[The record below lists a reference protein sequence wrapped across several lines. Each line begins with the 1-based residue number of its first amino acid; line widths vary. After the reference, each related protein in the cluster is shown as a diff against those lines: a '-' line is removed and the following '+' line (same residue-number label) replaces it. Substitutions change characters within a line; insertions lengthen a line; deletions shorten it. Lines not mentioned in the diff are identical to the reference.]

1 MAKNPHGIF
10 CLETI
15 WFDERRPPSTKSLLE
30 LLERL
35 SGIPFVHRD
44 ISTWEELDF
53 CLGRWCGRGMYKK
66 DYQLGDL
73 GILYLG
79 FHGSPGQINL
89 RSDQR
94 RKSDDDSIDLDKLAE
109 SLEHSENQYSLS
121 GSAIHFA
128 SCSVLR
134 WPKRVEKSKDVERF
148 KDRVGASCVSG
159 YSRSVDSAP
168 SWAFELM
175 YLGLLSNLMSERNVN
190 AGTLDTLFRKLQKD
204 QKYSGLAEALGF
216 QMIF

>member
-15 WFDERRPPSTKSLLE
+15 WFDERRPPSTQSLLE

-35 SGIPFVHRD
+35 SDIPYVHRD
-44 ISTWEELDF
+44 ISTWKELDF
-53 CLGRWCGRGMYKK
+53 CLGRWCGRGTYKK

-89 RSDQR
+89 RSDQLE
-94 RKSDDDSIDLDKLAE
+94 KAGDDSVDLDKLAD
-109 SLEHSENQYSLS
+109 SLNDDQNQYSLS

-134 WPKRVEKSKDVERF
+134 SHKRVEEFRKK
-148 KDRVGASCVSG
+148 VGASCVSG

-175 YLGLLSNLMSERNVN
+175 YLGLLSNLMAQRNVN
-190 AGTLDTLFRKLQKD
+190 AGTLGTLFRKIQED
-204 QKYSGLAEALGF
+204 PRYSGLAEALGF
-216 QMIF
+216 RMTF

>member
-1 MAKNPHGIF
+1 MAKNPNGIF

-35 SGIPFVHRD
+35 SGIPFVYRD
-44 ISTWEELDF
+44 ISTLEELDF
-53 CLGRWCGRGMYKK
+53 CLGRWCGRNVDKK
-66 DYQLGDL
+66 DYRLADL

-94 RKSDDDSIDLDKLAE
+94 QKSGDDTVDLDELAV
-109 SLEHSENQYSLS
+109 SLNHYQNQYDLS
-121 GSAIHFA
+121 SSAIHFA

-134 WPKRVEKSKDVERF
+134 SHKRVQEF
-148 KDRVGASCVSG
+148 KENVGASCVSG

-190 AGTLDTLFRKLQKD
+190 AGTLATLFRKIQKD